1 MVKVDFA
8 MVGIVSK
15 CSPSLFSLLD
25 KNIAIA
31 RSCDST
37 SNIPCNAREGKATN
51 YVGRQNKGTREQQ
64 GNKGLGISVS
74 NFPAFYE
81 HNRERRNL
89 LNGSKRLRKVEVR
102 GAE

>member
-1 MVKVDFA
+1 MAKVDFA

-51 YVGRQNKGTREQQ
+51 PQIVIIKNNCNILPLRFA
-64 GNKGLGISVS
+64 L
-74 NFPAFYE
+74 F
-81 HNRERRNL
+81 L
-89 LNGSKRLRKVEVR
+89 LNHSPHR
-102 GAE
+102 GLDNFSHAS